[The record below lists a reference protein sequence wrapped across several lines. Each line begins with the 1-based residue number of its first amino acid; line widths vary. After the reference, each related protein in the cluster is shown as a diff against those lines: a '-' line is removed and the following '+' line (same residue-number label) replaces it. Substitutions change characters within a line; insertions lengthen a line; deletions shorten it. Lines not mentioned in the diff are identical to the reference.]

1 MNKIVLQFGLLV
13 FSLSL
18 IFFSRLGLPFE
29 VVILKSFFV
38 FVFTTVLLS
47 IVVLVFVRAI
57 NKESFNK
64 NIEYSEKINRK

>member
-18 IFFSRLGLPFE
+18 IFFSRAGLPFE
-29 VVILKSFFV
+29 TVILKSFFV

-57 NKESFNK
+57 NKESYNK

>member
-1 MNKIVLQFGLLV
+1 LAYW
-13 FSLSL
+13 LSL